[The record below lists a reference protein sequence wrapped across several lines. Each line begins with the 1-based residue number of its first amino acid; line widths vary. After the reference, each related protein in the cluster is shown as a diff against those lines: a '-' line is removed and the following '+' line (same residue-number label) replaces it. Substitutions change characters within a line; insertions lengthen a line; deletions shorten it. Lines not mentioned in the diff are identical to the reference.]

1 MIDVCVYLDKD
12 KDQIFTVN
20 NAWYEMQ
27 KEIKS
32 FLEPLLKYISPEDL
46 NTATVTKKLNELNS
60 ISFSFNKTS
69 TFMSINSK
77 YKKDDMSIITFIL

>member
-20 NAWYEMQ
+20 NAWHEMQ

-60 ISFSFNKTS
+60 ISFSFNKTG